1 MCPFVFLIFQT
12 LWFRQVDNHHACIF
26 ALHNSA
32 LPARFI
38 ARFSKL
44 HRLSSSLWARPEMRR
59 ENIQADAGCK
69 AVKPL
74 LLWGQVPQALGI
86 PSRLWV
92 GAGPSFVSIFLLIFP
107 EAYKFAQIF
116 EVTKSGWVCW
126 KWARKQRHLKT
137 ITYKKKLILGLM
149 YN

>member
-12 LWFRQVDNHHACIF
+12 LWFGQVDNHSARIF

-38 ARFSKL
+38 TRFSKL

-74 LLWGQVPQALGI
+74 LLWGQVPRARYHQAGCE
-86 PSRLWV
+86 WV
-92 GAGPSFVSIFLLIFP
+92 QDQVSWVFSYLSFLKPTNLHRSLRWPNPDEFVENELENRDI
-107 EAYKFAQIF
+107 
-116 EVTKSGWVCW
+116 W
-126 KWARKQRHLKT
+126 KQSLTRKNLSQA
-137 ITYKKKLILGLM
+137 
-149 YN
+149 